1 VPLTSTARPE
11 PAPSETPPAAP
22 GSQEPAGQD
31 SGRYES
37 RRQSP
42 SLRRDLLVTTADA
55 AAYSLMVGF
64 GETYL
69 PAFALAVGLGPVAAG
84 MVATVPVLVGAIMQ
98 LITPAAVARMGTNRG
113 WVVTCTTVQALSFVP
128 FVLWALRGSA
138 GLVELLIAASIYWAA
153 GMAGAPAWNSWLA
166 TIVPPRIRT
175 RLFAQRNRFGQFGT
189 CIGFVA
195 GGLLL
200 RFAEHRQKA
209 LLAFAVIFALAALAR
224 LVSTALLAACSEPEP
239 TAGRDVDTARGHQ
252 PLVTQLTATVRGM
265 ARRPSGRLVAFLCTF
280 VFGAQISAPYFI
292 PYMLRERGFS
302 YLAFTIVIAASFLAK
317 ALALPALGRL
327 ASRVGS
333 VRLLWI
339 AGLSITPLALLWL
352 PSDNVPYLVGVQ
364 VIAGTCW
371 AAYELAVALLL
382 FEAVGNQERT
392 GVVTVYNLGLAVAM
406 VAGAAC
412 GGALLQWWGE
422 TSTAYAAVF
431 IVSSLLRLAS
441 LPLLR
446 HVRTTAS

>member
-1 VPLTSTARPE
+1 
-11 PAPSETPPAAP
+11 
-22 GSQEPAGQD
+22 
-31 SGRYES
+31 
-37 RRQSP
+37 
-42 SLRRDLLVTTADA
+42 VTTADA
-55 AAYSLMVGF
+55 AAYALMVGF

-84 MVATVPVLVGAIMQ
+84 MVATVPVLVGAIVQ
-98 LITPAAVARMGTNRG
+98 LVTPAGVARMGTNRG
-113 WVVTCTTVQALSFVP
+113 WVVGCTTVQALSFVP

-138 GLVELLIAASIYWAA
+138 GLVELLVAASIYWAA

-175 RLFAQRNRFGQFGT
+175 RLFAHRNRLGQFGT

-200 RFAEHRQKA
+200 RFAEHRQVA

-239 TAGRDVDTARGHQ
+239 TAGRDMEAARNGQ
-252 PLVTQLTATVRGM
+252 PAWVQFAATLRGM

-280 VFGAQISAPYFI
+280 VFGAQVAAPYFI

-302 YLAFTIVIAASFLAK
+302 YLAFTVVMASSFLAK
-317 ALALPALGRL
+317 ALVLPALGRL
-327 ASRVGS
+327 ASRVGP

-339 AGLSITPLALLWL
+339 ATLSITPLALLWL
-352 PSDNVPYLVGVQ
+352 PSANVPYLMGVQ

-382 FEAVGNQERT
+382 FEAVGDRERT

-406 VAGAAC
+406 VAGASC
-412 GGALLQWWGE
+412 GGALLRWWGE
-422 TSTAYAAVF
+422 TPAAYAAVF
-431 IVSSLLRLAS
+431 IVSSLVRLAA

-446 HVRTTAS
+446 HVRTATN

>member
-1 VPLTSTARPE
+1 
-11 PAPSETPPAAP
+11 
-22 GSQEPAGQD
+22 
-31 SGRYES
+31 
-37 RRQSP
+37 
-42 SLRRDLLVTTADA
+42 VTTADA

-98 LITPAAVARMGTNRG
+98 LITPAAVARLGTNRG
-113 WVVTCTTVQALSFVP
+113 WVVACTTVQALSFVP
-128 FVLWALRGSA
+128 FIIWALRGSA
-138 GLVELLIAASIYWAA
+138 SLMELLIAASFYWAA

-200 RFAEHRQKA
+200 RFAEHRQRV

-224 LVSTALLAACSEPEP
+224 LASTALLAACSEPEP
-239 TAGRDVDTARGHQ
+239 TAGRDIDTARGRQ
-252 PLVTQLTATVRGM
+252 PFMTQLAATVRGM
-265 ARRPSGRLVAFLCTF
+265 AHRPSGRLVAFLCTF
-280 VFGAQISAPYFI
+280 VFGAQISAPYFV
-292 PYMLRERGFS
+292 PYMLREREFS

-364 VIAGTCW
+364 VVAGTCW

-412 GGALLQWWGE
+412 GGALLRWWGE

-431 IVSSLLRLAS
+431 IVSSLLRLAA

-446 HVRTTAS
+446 HVRTVTP